1 MHSTVPRGHHLDGP
15 STPQAHRDLRSLM
28 GELPAGVTVLTTM
41 SPEGPVGMTTSAV
54 TSLSM
59 NPPMILACLTSTS
72 ATLARILSHRTFA
85 VNILTDAMEDTS
97 DRFANGPVLERFAA
111 VPHHLVDGVPLLDGT
126 AGAAICHVAA
136 THPGGDHT
144 ILTATVTR
152 TLHGDGSPLLRHRAA
167 YRRIR

>member
-1 MHSTVPRGHHLDGP
+1 
-15 STPQAHRDLRSLM
+15 M

-41 SPEGPVGMTTSAV
+41 SPDGPMGMTTSAV

-72 ATLARILSHRTFA
+72 TTLAGILSHGTFA
-85 VNILTDAMEDTS
+85 INILTDAMTDTS
-97 DRFANGPVLERFAA
+97 DRFAHGPVLERFTA
-111 VPHHLVDGVPLLDGT
+111 VPHRLVDGLPLLEDT
-126 AGAAICHVAA
+126 AGAAICQVAA

-152 TLHGDGSPLLRHRAA
+152 TLHGEGSPLLRHRAA
-167 YRRIR
+167 YRSIR